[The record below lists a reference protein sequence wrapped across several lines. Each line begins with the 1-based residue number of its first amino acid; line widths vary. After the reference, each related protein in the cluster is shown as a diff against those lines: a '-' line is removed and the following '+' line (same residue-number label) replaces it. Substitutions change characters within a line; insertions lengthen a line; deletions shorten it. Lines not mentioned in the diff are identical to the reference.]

1 MDWRCAGW
9 WESSPVKTNKAKRG
23 KPVRPSRQVADKAM
37 KPGSAGTDNPQGAML
52 GVGGLAE
59 IRQLIRL
66 VQRTGIGELEVS
78 SGQRT
83 VRIAAHAHLAVGMGP
98 SLPVTVAAS
107 AMERPAPTAAAA
119 APKPAEDAAVI
130 ASPMVGTFYRAP
142 APDADPYVEVGDMVE
157 VGQTVCIVEAMKL
170 MNEIESDFRGRV
182 VRILVENAQP
192 VEFGQKLFLIEPA

>member
-1 MDWRCAGW
+1 
-9 WESSPVKTNKAKRG
+9 VKTNKPRRG
-23 KPVRPSRQVADKAM
+23 KPMRPAPKPVDNAM
-37 KPGSAGTDNPQGAML
+37 KSASAGTDNLQGAML
-52 GVGGLAE
+52 GAGGLAE

-83 VRIAAHAHLAVGMGP
+83 VRIAAQAHLAVGPGP
-98 SLPVTVAAS
+98 SLPVALAAP
-107 AMERPAPTAAAA
+107 AAERPAPAAA
-119 APKPAEDAAVI
+119 APPAAQPAEGSAVI

-170 MNEIESDFRGRV
+170 MNEIESEFRGRV
-182 VRILVENAQP
+182 VKVLVENAQP

>member
-1 MDWRCAGW
+1 M
-9 WESSPVKTNKAKRG
+9 KTNKAKRG
-23 KPVRPSRQVADKAM
+23 KPVRPAPKAADKAM
-37 KPGSAGTDNPQGAML
+37 KSPSGGTDNPQGAML
-52 GVGGLAE
+52 GAGGLVE

-83 VRIAAHAHLAVGMGP
+83 VRIAAHAHHAVGAGP
-98 SLPVTVAAS
+98 ALPVALGAPAA
-107 AMERPAPTAAAA
+107 ERPAPAAADA
-119 APKPAEDAAVI
+119 APPAPKPAENAAVI

-157 VGQTVCIVEAMKL
+157 VGQTVCIIEAMKL

-182 VRILVENAQP
+182 VKILVENAQP